1 MGVHTARSRRSSIG
15 ARTAALMIGLG
26 LVVAGMAGPAT
37 GSPRGGAVV
46 RFVSSRLREVIR
58 PGSSARGTH
67 LATRAGVTLYTVDSD
82 AYTGYESAVYAA
94 DDSTIYIAYKRFTQD
109 PSGGGYVPADLR
121 VAKSVDG
128 GQTWNVQVVDPNAI
142 EQADTLDNSVSIDG
156 SGSTIYVAY
165 HTRSSGLFADM
176 KLKVAKSTNGGASWT
191 RFTVADA
198 NVGDHNSVAIAR
210 SPSVVWVS
218 AHGAGTDEGLHVFVT
233 RKGGTGWSDRL
244 VEGGLGNGYYTS
256 IDSALVDKGFVSY
269 YDSLYPDDTNL
280 HGARRTE
287 TNIRTGII
295 DGPPGD
301 LDITGLGSSICVA
314 GGAVLTAYEA
324 DTSQGT
330 FVRVAKATF
339 GQSGWT
345 IVPVQQGSVIGWN
358 TAIHAPDSSHV
369 YVSYWLYDGSN
380 GHANFATSADG
391 GSTWTPSTI
400 PEPGYVQPYLD
411 STAPSTATQYVSYQ
425 TYDLSTGA
433 TTLRLAKIQ
442 P

>member
-1 MGVHTARSRRSSIG
+1 MSARSLRSSMSV
-15 ARTAALMIGLG
+15 RTAALAIGLG
-26 LVVAGMAGPAT
+26 LVVSAAAPAT
-37 GSPRGGAVV
+37 GSSNGGAVV
-46 RFVSSRLREVIR
+46 RFVSSGQREVIR
-58 PGSSARGTH
+58 PGSHARR
-67 LATRAGVTLYTVDSD
+67 ATPSSRAGITLFTVDSD
-82 AYTGYESAVYAA
+82 PYTGYENAVYAA
-94 DDSTIYIAYKRFTQD
+94 DDNTIYVAYKRFTQD
-109 PSGGGYVPADLR
+109 PSGGGYVPAELR
-121 VAKSVDG
+121 VAKSTDG

-156 SGSTIYVAY
+156 QGNTIYIAY

-176 KLKVAKSTNGGASWT
+176 KLKVAESTNGGASWT
-191 RFTVADA
+191 RFTVADV
-198 NVGDHNSVAIAR
+198 NVGDYNSVAIAR

-218 AHGAGTDEGLHVFVT
+218 AHGAGADEGLHVFVT

-256 IDSALVDKGFVSY
+256 IDSAQVDKGFVSY

-287 TNIRTGII
+287 ISIRTRII
-295 DGPPGD
+295 DGAPGD
-301 LDITGLGSSICVA
+301 SDTTGLGSSICVA
-314 GGAVLTAYEA
+314 GGSVLTAYEA
-324 DTSQGT
+324 DTTQGT
-330 FVRVAKATF
+330 FVRVAKAIF
-339 GQSGWT
+339 GQFGWD

-380 GHANFATSADG
+380 GHAVLASSLDG
-391 GSTWTPSTI
+391 GATWAPVTI

-433 TTLRLAKIQ
+433 TTLRVARIQ